1 MKVRPSMDNQA
12 QKISSSAMLSEAAHR
27 MKRSGIDRL
36 PVVEDNEIIGA
47 ITDRDI
53 AGATAAGMDL
63 TTTPVKY
70 AMTPGATGARP
81 EKAWANAAGTREDG

>member
-1 MKVRPSMDNQA
+1 MDSQA
-12 QKISSSAMLSEAAHR
+12 QKISSSAMISEAADR
-27 MKRSGIDRL
+27 MKMLDVDRL

-53 AGATAAGMDL
+53 AGAVSAGLNL

-70 AMTPGATGARP
+70 AMTLGVTEDRP
-81 EKAWANAAGTREDG
+81 EETLANAAGIGEDG